1 MDLNSQANDVITKM
15 HGEAKCEPWAE
26 DQRSFELKREGAS
39 VFFLK
44 PGNNG
49 TFTALLEA
57 RCLSKKMKVRLRYV
71 KSFFC

>member
-39 VFFLK
+39 VFF
-44 PGNNG
+44 
-49 TFTALLEA
+49 
-57 RCLSKKMKVRLRYV
+57 
-71 KSFFC
+71 